1 MASHKM
7 RENIFILHIHE
18 EQVSRV
24 NKVHLKFKNKK
35 TQSSLKINKR
45 QEQPLH
51 QRRYENDKDIQ
62 H

>member
-35 TQSSLKINKR
+35 TQSSLKKQKAGTATSPKKI
-45 QEQPLH
+45 
-51 QRRYENDKDIQ
+51 
-62 H
+62 